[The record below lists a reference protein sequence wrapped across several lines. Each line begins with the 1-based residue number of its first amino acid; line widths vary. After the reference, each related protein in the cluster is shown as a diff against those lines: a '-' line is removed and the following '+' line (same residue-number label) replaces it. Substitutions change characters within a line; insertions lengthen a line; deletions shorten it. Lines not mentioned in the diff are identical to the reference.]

1 MKAISLTRFL
11 LGPEKTKKNVN
22 IVHLHCKNLAS
33 KVLQVIVYKV
43 THELAIKQ

>member
-1 MKAISLTRFL
+1 MQAISLTRFS
-11 LGPEKTKKNVN
+11 LGPEMTKNVN
-22 IVHLHCKNLAS
+22 IVHLHCKNLAC